1 MSRTTGQASYL
12 VILRNVSIESDVF
25 QVLPNE
31 VRRGITLTSALP
43 RRFQIIELL
52 NELGETLGDKLLPR
66 NPRVEPMIQAY
77 MFVIGSVGEL

>member
-43 RRFQIIELL
+43 
-52 NELGETLGDKLLPR
+52 
-66 NPRVEPMIQAY
+66 
-77 MFVIGSVGEL
+77 